1 MQYYVSG
8 KGIDEMKKLM
18 MLLAGLMIAVLAA
31 SCSNAPEQG
40 GEPGGE
46 GAAAEKEA
54 GKKIIGVSLLK
65 ENDDF
70 YITLK
75 KGLKAGAGEF
85 GYDIE
90 ILSADN
96 DEMKQDRNMDALL
109 LKDVSAIV
117 ICPVNSKGV
126 GPIIRKATDK
136 GIPVFTA
143 DIAAEKGD
151 VVAHVASDN
160 YQGGQLA
167 ARYMAEQVG
176 EGAKIA
182 IVQQPGA
189 ESVKARV
196 KGFADEAF
204 KLGLEILKPYL
215 NGKDDTQESE
225 RVANSV
231 IIQNSDLAGFFAAND
246 NMAAGVEAAIN
257 SSGKDIVLVG
267 YDASPSAQG
276 KIKQGGVWKA
286 DVIQYPF
293 EIGRITVLSIDRYFK
308 GDLKPQGGE
317 DTIIVP
323 VKVGLVTQESLTE
336 GAE

>member
-1 MQYYVSG
+1 
-8 KGIDEMKKLM
+8 MKKWVL
-18 MLLAGLMIAVLAA
+18 MLLGLMVAVLVV
-31 SCSNAPEQG
+31 SCSNAPKKESESTDKVN
-40 GEPGGE
+40 EP
-46 GAAAEKEA
+46 AA
-54 GKKIIGVSLLK
+54 KKIIGVSLLK

-75 KGLKAGAGEF
+75 KGLQAAADEF
-85 GYDIE
+85 GYDIA

-109 LKDVSAIV
+109 LKNIAAIV

-126 GPIIRKATDK
+126 GPIIKKATDR

-151 VVAHVASDN
+151 VVAHIASDN

-167 ARYMAEQVG
+167 AKNMAQLVG
-176 EGAKIA
+176 KGAKIA
-182 IVQQPGA
+182 IVQQPGT

-196 KGFADEAF
+196 KGFSDEAF
-204 KLGLEILKPYL
+204 KQGLVIIKPYL

-231 IIQNSDLAGFFAAND
+231 IIQNKDLKGFFAAND

-257 SSGKDIVLVG
+257 SSGKDIVLIG
-267 YDASPSAQG
+267 YDASPAAQG
-276 KIKQGGVWKA
+276 KIKQGGAWKA

-293 EIGRITVLSIDRYFK
+293 EIGRITILSIDRYFK
-308 GDLKPQGGE
+308 GDLKPKAGE
-317 DTIIVP
+317 KTIIVP
-323 VKVGLVTQESLTE
+323 VKVGIVNQESLSK
-336 GAE
+336 